1 MLRSCWICAEFCLC
15 CTSLD
20 IARLCKNSTEMSP
33 ALMFLRGWIIAV
45 IASVSKIRSIQKI
58 GVLA

>member
-1 MLRSCWICAEFCLC
+1 MLSFDEAGEAF

-20 IARLCKNSTEMSP
+20 IAARLCKNSTEMSP
-33 ALMFLRGWIIAV
+33 ALMFLMEWIIAV